1 MTHPF
6 SYQATAIKK
15 RFAQYWRPIFG
26 AKIKSL
32 KTPNH
37 QIFVFVNL
45 ILLCNFQ
52 SLFSIVNAFSGEK
65 RCANSMVFLC
75 QARDWH
81 TNLPPFHD
89 ARPDHVPVENSSCF
103 FPREL
108 LSFVC
113 PRRIWRVEFWNM
125 TRDKFSSNRKTYLIW
140 EVWRYMWGS
149 RADFCALTLGPCPSS
164 WIKGHL
170 TRKLAQTGTAISL
183 CILISQLPKILF
195 SKRVSVT
202 SFDNT
207 KKKSTFIAWVLY
219 KEIGILLLLPT
230 KRARNWQRVSLFII
244 KLEFVSY
251 RTKSCKK
258 LPNPAKA

>member
-1 MTHPF
+1 MIKFSSSLIWSCFAIFNPF
-6 SYQATAIKK
+6 
-15 RFAQYWRPIFG
+15 FQYWMPFLARNVARIQWF
-26 AKIKSL
+26 
-32 KTPNH
+32 
-37 QIFVFVNL
+37 
-45 ILLCNFQ
+45 
-52 SLFSIVNAFSGEK
+52 
-65 RCANSMVFLC
+65 FLC

-207 KKKSTFIAWVLY
+207 KKKINVHCLSTLQ
-219 KEIGILLLLPT
+219 G
-230 KRARNWQRVSLFII
+230 NWHPSLVAN
-244 KLEFVSY
+244 K
-251 RTKSCKK
+251 TG
-258 LPNPAKA
+258 P

>member
-1 MTHPF
+1 MPF
-6 SYQATAIKK
+6 LARNVARIQW
-15 RFAQYWRPIFG
+15 F
-26 AKIKSL
+26 
-32 KTPNH
+32 
-37 QIFVFVNL
+37 
-45 ILLCNFQ
+45 
-52 SLFSIVNAFSGEK
+52 
-65 RCANSMVFLC
+65 FLC

-170 TRKLAQTGTAISL
+170 TRKLAQTDTAISL

-207 KKKSTFIAWVLY
+207 KKKINVHCLSTLQ
-219 KEIGILLLLPT
+219 G
-230 KRARNWQRVSLFII
+230 NWHPSLVAN
-244 KLEFVSY
+244 K
-251 RTKSCKK
+251 TG
-258 LPNPAKA
+258 P